1 MAKKQAVVLTIPTK
15 DDEPSFGKTSGKPP
29 SWFARVPTKAIVD
42 KGISHA
48 ELRVLASICCYA
60 NNQGFAWPNQSTIKK
75 DTGVSQTT
83 IDKAMIKLKKKKHI
97 EIVSRHRS
105 HPKWRRVMG
114 NVYRIIHDD
123 RLETDKLIDD
133 MNNEDPPPIVEA
145 EPDDSP
151 SPPEDKDGNH
161 SEEEEGKE
169 LVEAVALSHWYVRA
183 AERSHGQLRLVN
195 PRAVEAVVALFR
207 AGRTADDI
215 KATAQA
221 TLDTRRQA
229 GRDSP
234 HHLGDKVF
242 DK

>member
-1 MAKKQAVVLTIPTK
+1 MADKQAVIPIK
-15 DDEPSFGKTSGKPP
+15 DDKQSFGRTNDAPP
-29 SWFARVPTKAIVD
+29 SWFARVPTKAITD

-75 DTGVSQTT
+75 DVGVSQTT
-83 IDKAMIKLKKKKHI
+83 IDKAMIKLKQKKHI

-114 NVYRIIHDD
+114 NVYRIIHDE

-133 MNNEDPPPIVEA
+133 MHNEDPPPAIE
-145 EPDDSP
+145 EEDSP
-151 SPPEDKDGNH
+151 RPPDGNDGNH
-161 SEEEEGKE
+161 NEEEEGKE

-195 PRAVEAVVALFR
+195 PRAVEAVVTLFR

-215 KATAQA
+215 KVAAEA

-229 GRDSP
+229 GRDAP
-234 HHLGDKVF
+234 HHLGDGVF